1 MPRRSGPS
9 ATPSSTSTSAAPR
22 VDRPPPTHE
31 PPGIVDRAHLL
42 AEQLGLP
49 IRDRRL
55 LDQALTHT
63 SWLHEHPG
71 EAAGHNERLEFL
83 GDAVV
88 NLAISEALY
97 ARHPDD
103 DEGVLSARRAAIV
116 SATGLA
122 TLAERIE
129 LGTFLSLGEG
139 EAARPGPQRPSIL
152 ASAFEALL
160 GALILDVGWETTRD
174 WVIQTAS
181 PEIEAGVAPVF
192 LKSPKSR
199 LQEETQRTTGGRPA
213 YRVLEAVGPDHEKVF
228 RVEVAVAGE
237 VLGMGIGRSR
247 RVAET
252 AAAAEAVEV
261 LAARAAEAAEAAAR
275 NRDATRDSEAPEIDG
290 ADSAS

>member
-1 MPRRSGPS
+1 M
-9 ATPSSTSTSAAPR
+9 
-22 VDRPPPTHE
+22 
-31 PPGIVDRAHLL
+31 DRADLL
-42 AEQLGLP
+42 AEQLGLQ

-55 LDQALTHT
+55 LAQALTHT

-88 NLAISEALY
+88 NLAVSEALY

-122 TLAERIE
+122 TLAARID
-129 LGTFLSLGEG
+129 LGSFLSLGEG
-139 EAARPGPQRPSIL
+139 EAGRLGPGMPSIL
-152 ASAFEALL
+152 ASAFEALA
-160 GALILDVGWETTRD
+160 GALLLDVGWEGTRD
-174 WVIQTAS
+174 WLIRTAAQ
-181 PEIEAGVAPVF
+181 EIDAAVPPAF

-199 LQEETQRTTGGRPA
+199 LQEETQRTTGSRPA
-213 YRVLEAVGPDHEKVF
+213 YRVLEAIGPDHEKVF
-228 RVEVAVAGE
+228 RVEVSVAGE
-237 VLGMGIGRSR
+237 VLGMGVGRSR

-261 LAARAAEAAEAAAR
+261 LAARAAAAR
-275 NRDATRDSEAPEIDG
+275 DALAEQAG
-290 ADSAS
+290 

>member
-1 MPRRSGPS
+1 
-9 ATPSSTSTSAAPR
+9 
-22 VDRPPPTHE
+22 
-31 PPGIVDRAHLL
+31 VDRADLL

-55 LDQALTHT
+55 LAQALTHT

-97 ARHPDD
+97 SRHPED
-103 DEGVLSARRAAIV
+103 DEGILSARRAAIV
-116 SATGLA
+116 SSTGLA
-122 TLAERIE
+122 TLADRMD
-129 LGTFLSLGEG
+129 LGRFLSLGEG
-139 EAARPGPQRPSIL
+139 EAGRVGPGTPSIL
-152 ASAFEALL
+152 ASAFEALV
-160 GALILDVGWETTRD
+160 GALLLDIGWDATRA
-174 WVIQTAS
+174 WLIRTAG
-181 PEIEAGVAPVF
+181 PEIDAAIPPAS

-199 LQEETQRTTGGRPA
+199 LQEHTQRSTGARPL

-228 RVEVAVAGE
+228 RVEVSVGGE
-237 VLGMGIGRSR
+237 VLGMGVGRSR

-261 LAARAAEAAEAAAR
+261 LAARASAER
-275 NRDATRDSEAPEIDG
+275 
-290 ADSAS
+290 SASGAGSNGQLAERAG

>member
-1 MPRRSGPS
+1 M
-9 ATPSSTSTSAAPR
+9 
-22 VDRPPPTHE
+22 
-31 PPGIVDRAHLL
+31 DRADLL

-55 LDQALTHT
+55 LAQALTHT

-122 TLAERIE
+122 ALAERIQ
-129 LGTFLSLGEG
+129 LGGFLSLGEG
-139 EAARPGPQRPSIL
+139 EAGRVGPQRPSIL
-152 ASAFEALL
+152 ASAFEALT
-160 GALILDVGWETTRD
+160 GALLLDVGWDATRD
-174 WVIQTAS
+174 WLIRTAA
-181 PEIEAGVAPVF
+181 PEIDAGIAPGM

-199 LQEETQRTTGGRPA
+199 LQEETQRTSGGRPA
-213 YRVLEAVGPDHEKVF
+213 YRVLEAVGPDHDKIF
-228 RVEVAVAGE
+228 RVDVSVAGE
-237 VLGMGIGRSR
+237 VLGTGVGPSR

-261 LAARAAEAAEAAAR
+261 LAARHAERAQELAEGLDAAAEVATELETSADVVPRRAR
-275 NRDATRDSEAPEIDG
+275 RSMRRAG
-290 ADSAS
+290 

>member
-1 MPRRSGPS
+1 
-9 ATPSSTSTSAAPR
+9 
-22 VDRPPPTHE
+22 
-31 PPGIVDRAHLL
+31 VDRADLL

-55 LDQALTHT
+55 LAQALTHT

-97 ARHPDD
+97 TRHPDD

-122 TLAERIE
+122 TLASRID
-129 LGTFLSLGEG
+129 LGAFLSLGEG
-139 EAARPGPQRPSIL
+139 EAGRVGPGRPSIM
-152 ASAFEALL
+152 ASALEALI
-160 GALILDVGWETTRD
+160 GALLLDIGWDLTRD
-174 WVIQTAS
+174 WVIRTAA
-181 PEIEAGVAPVF
+181 PEIDAGLPPAS

-199 LQEETQRTTGGRPA
+199 LQEETQRTIRGRPS
-213 YRVLEAVGPDHEKVF
+213 YRVLEAVGPDHDKLF
-228 RVEVAVAGE
+228 RVEVSVSGE
-237 VLGMGIGRSR
+237 VLGMGVGRSR

-252 AAAAEAVEV
+252 AAAAEAVTV
-261 LAARAAEAAEAAAR
+261 LEARAAEADAAG
-275 NRDATRDSEAPEIDG
+275 DAADAIDPAG
-290 ADSAS
+290 AVDPADSRVAGRAR